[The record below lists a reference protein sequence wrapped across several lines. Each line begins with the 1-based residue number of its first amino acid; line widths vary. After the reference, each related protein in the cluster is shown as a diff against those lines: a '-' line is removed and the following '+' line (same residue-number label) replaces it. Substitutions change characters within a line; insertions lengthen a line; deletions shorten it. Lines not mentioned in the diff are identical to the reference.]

1 MQFRV
6 RHLAMLAVVT
16 AMLVAS
22 IALLPSC
29 SKKEKETP
37 FYLQP
42 KYIGWYNTP
51 GTACGVFVVGN
62 LAYVA
67 DGSAGF
73 SIVDISD
80 PTSPSEVRTIPMVIP
95 ALDICVAGN
104 YAYIA
109 TGESI
114 AIYDVSVPG
123 NTSTTPVSNPAISG
137 APVAVQ
143 VVNNNAFVA
152 AESAG
157 MVILDISDPSSPVLM
172 GAYNPTTAIEGVFVE
187 GTTAY
192 LAGNGKFYIV
202 DVTDVTLPALTGEV
216 EIPYSGV
223 EVRRRGTYALV
234 TFGSGGLGVID
245 ISDPAVPEY
254 IGRYGTIA
262 AMWGLDLLG
271 MYAYIAD
278 DAKGMH
284 IADISDPENITPVKS
299 VGTGGSA
306 KDIVVSG
313 GNAYVADSIKGLII
327 FDATP

>member
-1 MQFRV
+1 MQLNV
-6 RHLAMLAVVT
+6 RSKVIYAVVT
-16 AMLVAS
+16 AALALS

-29 SKKEKETP
+29 SEKKKDDP
-37 FYLQP
+37 FYMQP
-42 KYIGWYNTP
+42 QYIGWYNTP

-62 LAYVA
+62 LVYVA
-67 DGSAGF
+67 DGVAGF
-73 SIVDISD
+73 SIVDVSD
-80 PTSPSEVRTIPMVIP
+80 PTSPSEVKTIPMLIP

-109 TGESI
+109 TGQSI

-143 VVNNNAFVA
+143 VEGNYAYVA

-157 MVILDISDPSSPVLM
+157 MIILDISDPSSPIAE
-172 GAYNPTTAIEGVFVE
+172 GAYNPSTAIEGVFVE
-187 GTTAY
+187 GDTAY
-192 LAGNGKFYIV
+192 LAGNGKFYIL
-202 DVTDVTLPALTGEV
+202 DVTDRTLPSLTGEA
-216 EIPYSGV
+216 EIPYAGV

-234 TFGSGGLGVID
+234 TFGGGGLGVID
-245 ISDPAVPEY
+245 ISTATAPEY
-254 IGRYGTIA
+254 IGRYGTYA
-262 AMWGLDLLG
+262 KMWGFDLLG
-271 MYAYIAD
+271 MHAYIAD
-278 DAKGMH
+278 DWKGMH
-284 IADISDPENITPVKS
+284 IADISDPESITAVKS

-306 KDIVVSG
+306 KDVVVSG